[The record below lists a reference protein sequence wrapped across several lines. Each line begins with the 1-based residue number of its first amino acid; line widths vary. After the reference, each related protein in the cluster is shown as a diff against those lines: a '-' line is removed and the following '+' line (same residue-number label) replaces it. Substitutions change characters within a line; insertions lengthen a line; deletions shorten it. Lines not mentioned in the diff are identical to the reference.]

1 LTGNVKDS
9 IRRVVSLLQQRCD
22 LCAALLS
29 LHLLDMKRIEPTG
42 KTRRVLLVD
51 DNKNG
56 TPARKAALE
65 EQGYETGSAAS
76 PAEALETFQQAEF
89 DLVVTDYRMPKMNGT
104 ELIEAL
110 RKLRADI
117 PVVML
122 SGFAETGGLSE
133 ANTGANVVLQKGPTE
148 GLQLVRAVNRLLHH
162 RASRKPATAAGGKL
176 PPSKRLS
183 N

>member
-1 LTGNVKDS
+1 MP
-9 IRRVVSLLQQRCD
+9 
-22 LCAALLS
+22 LLS
-29 LHLLDMKRIEPTG
+29 LLLPAMKRIESTG

-56 TPARKAALE
+56 TPARRAALE
-65 EQGYETGSAAS
+65 EQGYETASATNGAD
-76 PAEALETFQQAEF
+76 ALEIFQQAEY
-89 DLVVTDYRMPKMNGT
+89 DLVVTDYRMPKMNGS

-110 RKLRADI
+110 RKLRADL

-133 ANTGANVVLQKGPTE
+133 ANTGANLVLQKGPTE

-162 RASRKPATAAGGKL
+162 RASRKPASAVSAK
-176 PPSKRLS
+176 SAVSRRIS
-183 N
+183 Q

>member
-1 LTGNVKDS
+1 MSRTEFDALSVCYS
-9 IRRVVSLLQQRCD
+9 IVAIRSAPLL
-22 LCAALLS
+22 L
-29 LHLLDMKRIEPTG
+29 LHLPDMKRIDSTG

-65 EQGYETGSAAS
+65 EQGYETASATSA
-76 PAEALETFQQAEF
+76 AEALEIFQQAEY
-89 DLVVTDYRMPKMNGT
+89 DLVVTDYRMPKMNGS
-104 ELIEAL
+104 ELIEEL
-110 RKLRADI
+110 RKLRAEL

-133 ANTGANVVLQKGPTE
+133 ATTGANLVLQKGPTE

-162 RASRKPATAAGGKL
+162 RASRKPASAVGGKPPL
-176 PPSKRLS
+176 PKRLTH
-183 N
+183 

>member
-1 LTGNVKDS
+1 
-9 IRRVVSLLQQRCD
+9 
-22 LCAALLS
+22 
-29 LHLLDMKRIEPTG
+29 MKRIEPTG

-65 EQGYETGSAAS
+65 EQGYETGSAS
-76 PAEALETFQQAEF
+76 SGAEALEKFQQTEF

-110 RKLRADI
+110 RKLRPDL
-117 PVVML
+117 PVVLL

-133 ANTGANVVLQKGPTE
+133 ANTGANAVLQKGPTE
-148 GLQLVRAVNRLLHH
+148 GLHLVRAVNRLLHH
-162 RASRKPATAAGGKL
+162 RASRKPASAAGRTL
-176 PPSKRLS
+176 PPSRRVS
-183 N
+183 H